1 MTLPTLTTHPADAP
15 LIRYSVETTGAGAP
29 FVETWEV
36 RVSAEYA
43 RAVPR
48 TTARSIEGLPR
59 PTSDARVRAW
69 LRNLGVYRT
78 PSQAINAERA
88 YTARRRREAEVEVAT
103 MTSHLARL
111 RALR

>member
-1 MTLPTLTTHPADAP
+1 MTLPSLTLYHADAP
-15 LIRYSVETTGAGAP
+15 LIRYSVETTGTGAP
-29 FVETWEV
+29 FVETWQV
-36 RVSAEYA
+36 RVSEEYA

-48 TTARSIEGLPR
+48 TTARCIEDLPR

-78 PSQAINAERA
+78 PTQAIDAEQSYA
-88 YTARRRREAEVEVAT
+88 VRRKREAEVEVAT

>member
-1 MTLPTLTTHPADAP
+1 MTLPTLTTYPVDAP
-15 LIRYSVETTGAGAP
+15 LIRYSVETTGVGHP

-48 TTARSIEGLPR
+48 TTARSIEDLAHPI
-59 PTSDARVRAW
+59 SDARVRSW
-69 LRNLGVYRT
+69 MRGLGVYRT
-78 PSQAINAERA
+78 PTQAINAEQSYA
-88 YTARRRREAEVEVAT
+88 SRRKREAEAEVAT
-103 MTSHLARL
+103 MTARLARL

>member
-1 MTLPTLTTHPADAP
+1 MILPTLTTYPADAP
-15 LIRYSVETTGAGAP
+15 LIRYSVETTGVGHP

-48 TTARSIEGLPR
+48 TTARSIEDLAHPI
-59 PTSDARVRAW
+59 SDARVRSW
-69 LRNLGVYRT
+69 MRGLGVYRT
-78 PSQAINAERA
+78 PTQAINAEQSYA
-88 YTARRRREAEVEVAT
+88 SRRKREAAAEVAT
-103 MTSHLARL
+103 MTTRLARL

>member
-29 FVETWEV
+29 FVETWQV
-36 RVSAEYA
+36 RVSEEYA

-48 TTARSIEGLPR
+48 TTARSIEDLPR

-69 LRNLGVYRT
+69 LRNIGVYCT
-78 PSQAINAERA
+78 PTAAINAERA
-88 YTARRRREAEVEVAT
+88 YAARRKREAEDEVAT
-103 MTSHLARL
+103 MTARL
-111 RALR
+111 VRLAALR

>member
-15 LIRYSVETTGAGAP
+15 LIRYSVETTGVGAP

-36 RVSAEYA
+36 RVSEEYA

-88 YTARRRREAEVEVAT
+88 YTARRRREAEELAAT
-103 MTSHLARL
+103 MTARLARL
-111 RALR
+111 AALR

>member
-1 MTLPTLTTHPADAP
+1 MTLPTLTLYPADAP
-15 LIRYSVETTGAGAP
+15 LISYSVETTGVGAP

-88 YTARRRREAEVEVAT
+88 YTARRRREAEELAST
-103 MTSHLARL
+103 MTARIARL
-111 RALR
+111 AALR